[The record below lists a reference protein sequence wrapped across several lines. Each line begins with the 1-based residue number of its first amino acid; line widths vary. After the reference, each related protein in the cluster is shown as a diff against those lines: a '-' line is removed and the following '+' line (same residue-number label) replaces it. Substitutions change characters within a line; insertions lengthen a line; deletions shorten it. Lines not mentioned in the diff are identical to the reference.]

1 MNYELRDEIIRTYGD
16 ENGYIY
22 YACCPLYNNDA
33 SGECDH
39 SECDGYD
46 IAYTRIQNFLTTS
59 NGPGLLEITPEEN
72 PGKNDMVNHP
82 KHYTSSGIECI
93 DAIEAALSSYSDPK
107 DAFLVGQV
115 IKYLWRAPLK
125 GTYEQDIKKAQWYL
139 NKLVDHQIKEDAKN
153 DG

>member
-1 MNYELRDEIIRTYGD
+1 MNNKLRDEIIRTYGD

-22 YACCPLYNNDA
+22 CGCCPLDNNGA

-39 SECDGYD
+39 RGCDGYD
-46 IAYTRIQNFLTTS
+46 IAYTRIQNFLTAS
-59 NGPGLLEITPEEN
+59 YGQYLGEITSEEN

-82 KHYTSSGIECI
+82 KHYTSSRIECI

-139 NKLVDHQIKEDAKN
+139 NKLVDHQNKEDAKN

>member
-1 MNYELRDEIIRTYGD
+1 MDYELRNEIIKAYGN
-16 ENGYIY
+16 ENGYIFC
-22 YACCPLYNNDA
+22 ANCPLDNECA

-39 SECDGYD
+39 RGCDGYD
-46 IAYTRIQNFLTTS
+46 IAYTRIQNFLTTG
-59 NGPGLLEITPEEN
+59 NGLGPGGITSEEN
-72 PGKNDMVNHP
+72 PSKNDMVNHP
-82 KHYTSSGIECI
+82 KHYTYSGIECI
-93 DAIEAALSSYSDPK
+93 DAIEAALSSYSNPK

-139 NKLVDHQIKEDAKN
+139 NKFVDHLHEEDAKN

>member
-1 MNYELRDEIIRTYGD
+1 MDYELRNEIIKAYGD
-16 ENGYIY
+16 ENGYIFC
-22 YACCPLYNNDA
+22 ANCPLDNKCA

-39 SECDGYD
+39 RGCDGYD
-46 IAYTRIQNFLTTS
+46 IAYMRIQNFLTTC
-59 NGPGLLEITPEEN
+59 NGPVLGKITPEEN

-139 NKLVDHQIKEDAKN
+139 NKLVDHQNKEDAKN

>member
-1 MNYELRDEIIRTYGD
+1 MNNKLRDEIIRTYGD
-16 ENGYIY
+16 ENGYIFC
-22 YACCPLYNNDA
+22 ANCPLDNECT

-39 SECDGYD
+39 SGCDGYD

-59 NGPGLLEITPEEN
+59 YGPWLGEITSEEN
-72 PGKNDMVNHP
+72 PSKNDMVNHP

-139 NKLVDHQIKEDAKN
+139 NKLVDHQNKEDAKN

>member
-1 MNYELRDEIIRTYGD
+1 MNYELRDKIIKEYGD
-16 ENGYIY
+16 ETGYIY
-22 YACCPLYNNDA
+22 CANCPLDNNCT

-39 SECDGYD
+39 RGCDGYD
-46 IAYTRIQNFLTTS
+46 IAYTRIQNFLTV
-59 NGPGLLEITPEEN
+59 NHGPWIGEITSEEN

-139 NKLVDHQIKEDAKN
+139 NKLVNHQSKEDAKN